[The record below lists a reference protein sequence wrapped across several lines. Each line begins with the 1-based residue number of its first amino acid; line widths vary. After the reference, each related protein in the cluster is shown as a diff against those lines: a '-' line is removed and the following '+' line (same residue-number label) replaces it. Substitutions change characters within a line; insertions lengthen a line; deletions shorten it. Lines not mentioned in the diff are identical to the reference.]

1 MASYIVGKKPDFLK
15 EGVKYTSPDGANF
28 IDANGK
34 AAGKSYAYFQYVS
47 PRVPTNYS
55 AAELDAY
62 IDSELAAKEKTGYT
76 KYANATTKSQLK
88 GLGATL
94 KEVEKEHRLNA
105 LFILSFAIHE
115 SDYGMSCHA
124 QNNNNLFGLNIPDSN
139 DQCSP
144 NGNTSSTKYFA
155 SIEENIA
162 AVVDRLN
169 TNYLDPLNM
178 KDYRYNGVALGNKMI
193 WDECALCF
201 RPILGCKNSR
211 SYVSH

>member
-1 MASYIVGKKPDFLK
+1 MP
-15 EGVKYTSPDGANF
+15 TS
-28 IDANGK
+28 
-34 AAGKSYAYFQYVS
+34 
-47 PRVPTNYS
+47 YS

-76 KYANATTKSQLK
+76 KYANATTKSPLK

-94 KEVEKEHRLNA
+94 KAVEKEHRINA

-139 DQCSP
+139 DQCST
-144 NGNTSSTKYFA
+144 NGNISSTKYFA
-155 SIEENIA
+155 SIEENIT

-169 TNYLDPLNM
+169 TNYIDPLNM

-193 WDECALCF
+193 GMNVRYASDPYWGAKIAGHMYRIDQALGSKDYKQYDVGF
-201 RPILGCKNSR
+201 TNTAD
-211 SYVSH
+211 VSIRKEPVIHC